1 MICSIRRRRMRQ
13 ASNPFPFV
21 PGFGIRQHCGIS
33 FEKNLVK
40 MDPEPDTERDM
51 EENES
56 STPTS
61 RLNGSFGERDAKHDG
76 VSTSLLNT
84 SGYSMYDMNQM
95 RIQNKQLK
103 LDLQAEQ
110 DTVVQLRKRL
120 NAADKQKLEATS
132 RFNKEVASLEN
143 QLAKVRAQVEK
154 GEASRHNLEFEL
166 TKTQRELSQQKQQQ
180 ALREA
185 SQQDATDELRQKISD
200 LNDELKAAQQ
210 QVQKTRTD
218 AQEQEQKLRSEIME
232 RDQEAA
238 KLQAELDVC
247 RNERDRMAAVCNQQ
261 EATINDFGEKVHE
274 FECEHRNQSDDLR
287 RAMSEIKFCKERE
300 DRLKKDLESA
310 LGKIKSLEES
320 VEAERAAHLETKF
333 NSEIVQLR
341 VRDLEGGLE
350 VEKSANAEGNRAVE
364 RLTKQ
369 IRELEQMYD
378 EERKVKK
385 DLMNKLDKLEKEYL
399 GTRRQLSG
407 EVEEKKTVIGSLSKE
422 LEVHQKNFNELKT
435 ELGKAKKRQAFL
447 EETYGTAFKELEF
460 LLMNFDFDE
469 KGKKTRLT
477 AKKEDTK
484 PKKTVPPAAA
494 VESVKQL
501 LTNYRRRL
509 DNVTEEL
516 SKSKKSCEKLTKEV
530 DSCKEMIKSKDK
542 SLEEAHKN
550 YTRTAKELN
559 KMRANY
565 GEVEAMVGKLRSSLE
580 NTTSSQGK
588 DRNRIQELSEE
599 IMKLVK
605 RQKQENEEKVA
616 FLHGLYQRLLAGRV
630 LVSQYENKPLNQF
643 SWSDLT
649 EMVYEQVA
657 NTVDALQRAEEKL
670 KSLTDNLK
678 SRDEVVAELQNQHE
692 EQLSR
697 LTTLAREREASWT
710 KQKEEMEQHYA
721 QLLSDLQSRTKKS
734 QAMADQAWEKMRAT
748 GGVQQ
753 GLEAECSSLRQ
764 QLSEVQ
770 TRSKTLLCA
779 CALLCGAVY
788 PLYARSNALA
798 SQRHLLEE
806 QMIVWD
812 NCRERA
818 QYLVNVLNTE
828 MTQTPDTPE
837 RDRKHGPQRNRLVQ
851 FRVGV
856 IAVLAAHRLIRFG
869 RLCCRCFVAYDSVS
883 AGNGIMVCTGG
894 VKLPPTAGPVVG
906 DAGDQSLQDDT
917 ESSILPS
924 PSGPPPS
931 QSQLLGW
938 LTSSSLADTVATC
951 MADVTDAAHRIKDE
965 GAPVEHRALVAAA
978 RSSFSKLMDHMAQF
992 FPTVRLQPTAGLRD
1006 RRSLA
1011 GRLGRTLARTLQGKS
1026 VAEKDFLVSSQELLI
1041 ALQNHILD
1049 FTQRLHT
1056 VEVER
1061 RQLLAELGGLKTQIA
1076 GLGSSPDG
1084 PVITASGDKPVKFV
1098 TMDKFERVCM
1108 ELNDALQREKTAQ
1121 QILNEQSQ
1129 QLQELTL
1136 RLDFSDTQGAHQ
1148 QQTLSE
1154 AMTGL
1159 GELKDDLRH
1168 KEQELK
1174 QSRKQIMQ
1182 FEFQRKSLQAN
1193 LRDAEDALRT
1203 AAKDKE
1209 ILAQYIKAVEAAL
1222 EEAKKKLVFPKDGGS
1237 SSEATITMSKLLL
1250 NADLI
1255 PADIGK
1261 AGPELIAC
1269 QNLVGVFVDVHHQ
1282 SLARVRTLEEETASL
1297 RQHVNSLKREL
1308 SDAVHREF
1316 NEQTDLPTRDD
1327 YDLTPSVSQSD
1338 ISGKE
1343 EFRPLR
1349 EDSEVSYSAPSL
1361 SGSPEKPGTKS
1372 AFKAVRSPALQTPKS
1387 STHKSRS
1394 RQQVSGHR

>member
-1 MICSIRRRRMRQ
+1 
-13 ASNPFPFV
+13 
-21 PGFGIRQHCGIS
+21 
-33 FEKNLVK
+33 
-40 MDPEPDTERDM
+40 
-51 EENES
+51 
-56 STPTS
+56 
-61 RLNGSFGERDAKHDG
+61 
-76 VSTSLLNT
+76 
-84 SGYSMYDMNQM
+84 MYDMNQM

-364 RLTKQ
+364 RLTNKSGDFAHLG
-369 IRELEQMYD
+369 ELEQMYD

-565 GEVEAMVGKLRSSLE
+565 GEVEAMMGKLRSSLE

-599 IMKLVK
+599 VCRLRKWRSFMGCIK
-605 RQKQENEEKVA
+605 
-616 FLHGLYQRLLAGRV
+616 RLLAGRV

-697 LTTLAREREASWT
+697 LTTLARE
-710 KQKEEMEQHYA
+710 QK
-721 QLLSDLQSRTKKS
+721 SGN
-734 QAMADQAWEKMRAT
+734 
-748 GGVQQ
+748 GGP
-753 GLEAECSSLRQ
+753 GMG
-764 QLSEVQ
+764 
-770 TRSKTLLCA
+770 KD
-779 CALLCGAVY
+779 
-788 PLYARSNALA
+788 ARHGNALA

-828 MTQTPDTPE
+828 MTQV
-837 RDRKHGPQRNRLVQ
+837 PQWN
-851 FRVGV
+851 
-856 IAVLAAHRLIRFG
+856 I
-869 RLCCRCFVAYDSVS
+869 
-883 AGNGIMVCTGG
+883 
-894 VKLPPTAGPVVG
+894 
-906 DAGDQSLQDDT
+906 
-917 ESSILPS
+917 
-924 PSGPPPS
+924 
-931 QSQLLGW
+931 
-938 LTSSSLADTVATC
+938 
-951 MADVTDAAHRIKDE
+951 
-965 GAPVEHRALVAAA
+965 EHFVAAA

-1056 VEVER
+1056 VGR
-1061 RQLLAELGGLKTQIA
+1061 T
-1076 GLGSSPDG
+1076 
-1084 PVITASGDKPVKFV
+1084 
-1098 TMDKFERVCM
+1098 
-1108 ELNDALQREKTAQ
+1108 
-1121 QILNEQSQ
+1121 
-1129 QLQELTL
+1129 
-1136 RLDFSDTQGAHQ
+1136 
-1148 QQTLSE
+1148 
-1154 AMTGL
+1154 
-1159 GELKDDLRH
+1159 DLRR

-1250 NADLI
+1250 NADLHSGLTF
-1255 PADIGK
+1255 GK

-1372 AFKAVRSPALQTPKS
+1372 AFKAVRNSE
-1387 STHKSRS
+1387 
-1394 RQQVSGHR
+1394 